1 MVTVGVYLGGRV
13 ICINRYVNGFLDIT
27 EHINVIFFFNFK
39 SLKILKKIPEYCNV
53 LDINILFF
61 IK

>member
-1 MVTVGVYLGGRV
+1 MYQP
-13 ICINRYVNGFLDIT
+13 IYYGFLDIT
-27 EHINVIFFFNFK
+27 EHINVILFFNFK